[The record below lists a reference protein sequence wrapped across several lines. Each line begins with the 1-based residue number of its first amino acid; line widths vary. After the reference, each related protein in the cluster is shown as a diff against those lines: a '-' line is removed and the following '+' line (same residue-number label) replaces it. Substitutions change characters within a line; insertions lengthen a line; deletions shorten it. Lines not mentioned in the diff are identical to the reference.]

1 MNMNTYQTNY
11 EFWLDTLPKR
21 FEAEMASMTRTLTL
35 TQYHLDQEP
44 QIINDDDDSA
54 VPQEVFEAM
63 IDEKSLRIV
72 SNINNGEVVTFAI
85 EPSDATTIK
94 FMLSRIRREKNMWS
108 RRLSGTVTRNE
119 KECIMDRITV
129 LTRREAAYTHT
140 QCPHCGT
147 TMTQDTW
154 MYPDNSSLPVE
165 TCTACYYT
173 IQAALA
179 A

>member
-1 MNMNTYQTNY
+1 MNMNTYQTTY
-11 EFWLDTLPKR
+11 EFWLDALPKR

-72 SNINNGEVVTFAI
+72 SNINNGEVVTFAV

-94 FMLSRIRREKNMWS
+94 FVVSRIRREK
-108 RRLSGTVTRNE
+108 
-119 KECIMDRITV
+119 K
-129 LTRREAAYTHT
+129 Y
-140 QCPHCGT
+140 
-147 TMTQDTW
+147 
-154 MYPDNSSLPVE
+154 VE
-165 TCTACYYT
+165 
-173 IQAALA
+173 QAIGWNGDPK
-179 A
+179 